1 MPQIVAPHIKFPDWR
16 PFFKCRRKCN
26 KRQLKAKPKNY
37 KNYGKAKGGG
47 KWWGENSMARKNAE
61 NEMTLKVSQ

>member
-26 KRQLKAKPKNY
+26 KRQLKATPKIY
-37 KNYGKAKGGG
+37 KNYGKAKGGKNGGVKIPWQG
-47 KWWGENSMARKNAE
+47 KMPK
-61 NEMTLKVSQ
+61 MK